1 MAEINADTAGEADD
15 GAFDDVPDVYY
26 EEETETPLTSL
37 SEDALSVE
45 FVSQNAHR
53 LKWTAGMEWFRNTGH
68 RWAPDDGLKR
78 FDYARKVAR
87 ETAAVLTDKQAALAR
102 KIASNGTVSSIVA
115 LSRSDPRISIPV
127 DAWDS
132 DSMALNTPNGV
143 VDLKSGNI
151 RPRAGDFVTRCARCT
166 PDSSIATP
174 TWLHFLDTVFDHD
187 EEMIEFMRRLLGYF
201 ITADR
206 REQKIFFAHGIGS
219 NGKSTLF
226 NFFQWLCGDYALD
239 LPAEVLMT
247 QRNPG
252 HPTELAQLRGIR
264 IAISGEIER
273 GSHWAEARINRLTG
287 EETLT
292 ARVMRGDPFTFTQ
305 TQKHLVV
312 GNHKPRLDGS
322 DPALIRRF
330 VLIPFDAVF
339 SAGQRDMTM
348 IDKLKKEAP
357 GVLAWIVQ
365 GSVEWFRDG
374 LQIPSKISNS
384 SAEYMEENDDI
395 GTWMVECCLME
406 SGSPLSKAADLYES
420 YSTWIKARGQFAV
433 SLPLWA
439 KRLKTN
445 PSITSRKTGSIRYEG
460 FVSTKPNGIG
470 CTNSSVN
477 GL

>member
-1 MAEINADTAGEADD
+1 MIDHDAD
-15 GAFDDVPDVYY
+15 GAGKLDDVPTEYY
-26 EEETETPLTSL
+26 DDETGPAPVWL

-45 FVSQNAHR
+45 FVGRNAHR
-53 LKWTAGMEWFRNTGH
+53 LKWTAGMDWFHNTGQ
-68 RWAPDDGLKR
+68 RWAPDDTLKR
-78 FDYARKVAR
+78 FNFARTVVR
-87 ETAAVLTDKQAALAR
+87 EAAAKLDEKNIKLAR
-102 KIASNGTVSSIVA
+102 KIASNGTVGSIIS
-115 LSRSDPRISIPV
+115 LSKSDPSISIPV

-132 DSMALNTPNGV
+132 DPMALNTPGGI

-166 PDSSIATP
+166 PDASIPTP
-174 TWLHFLDTVFDHD
+174 VWNNFLDSVFDKD
-187 EEMIEFMRRLLGYF
+187 EELIEFIRRLLGYF

-206 REQKIFFAHGIGS
+206 REQKIFFAHGLGS

-292 ARVMRGDPFTFTQ
+292 ARVMRGDPFTFIQ

-322 DPALIRRF
+322 DPALVRRF

-339 SAGQRDMTM
+339 AAGQRDMTM
-348 IDKLKKEAP
+348 IDKLKAEAP
-357 GVLAWIVQ
+357 GVLAWVIQ

-384 SAEYMEENDDI
+384 SSEYMEENDDI
-395 GTWMVECCLME
+395 GTWMSECCVMQ
-406 SGSPLSKAADLYES
+406 SSSPLSKAGDLYDS
-420 YSTWIKARGQFAV
+420 YSTWIKGRGQFPV

-445 PSITSRKTGSIRYEG
+445 PSITSRKSGSIRYEG
-460 FVSTKPNGIG
+460 LSLTQAERDRIFDLP
-470 CTNSSVN
+470 
-477 GL
+477 LLRRR

>member
-1 MAEINADTAGEADD
+1 MIDHDAEPAGELA
-15 GAFDDVPDVYY
+15 DVPDDYY
-26 EEETETPLTSL
+26 DEEVDSKLVSL
-37 SEDALSVE
+37 SEDALSVD
-45 FVSQNAHR
+45 FVHRNAHR
-53 LKWTAGMEWFRNTGH
+53 LKWTAGMEWFFNTGE
-68 RWAPDDGLKR
+68 RWAPDEGLKR
-78 FDYARKVAR
+78 FNFSRIVAR
-87 ETAAVLTDKQAALAR
+87 EAAAKLSSKELKLAR
-102 KIASNGTVSSIVA
+102 KIASNGTINSIVN
-115 LSRSDPRISIPV
+115 LSKSDPSISISINS
-127 DAWDS
+127 WDS
-132 DSMALNTPNGV
+132 DPMALNTPGGM
-143 VDLKSGNI
+143 VDLKTGNI

-166 PDSSIATP
+166 PDSNIPTP
-174 TWLHFLDTVFDHD
+174 TWLSFLDSVFQKD
-187 EEMIEFMRRLLGYF
+187 EELIEFIRRLLGYF

-206 REQKIFFAHGIGS
+206 REQKIFFAHGLGS

-292 ARVMRGDPFTFTQ
+292 ARVMRGDPFTFRQ

-322 DPALIRRF
+322 DPALVRRF

-348 IDKLKKEAP
+348 IDKLKDEAP
-357 GVLAWIVQ
+357 GVLAWIIR
-365 GSVEWFRDG
+365 GSVEWYTGG

-395 GTWMVECCLME
+395 GTWMAECCVME
-406 SGSPLSKAADLYES
+406 SSSPLAKAADLYES
-420 YSTWIKARGQFAV
+420 YSSWVKARGQFAV

-439 KRLKTN
+439 KRLKTD
-445 PSITSRKTGSIRYEG
+445 PKITSKKSGSIHYEG
-460 FVSTKPNGIG
+460 ISLTL
-470 CTNSSVN
+470 SERER
-477 GL
+477 LADLRR

>member
-1 MAEINADTAGEADD
+1 MIDHDADQAGGID
-15 GAFDDVPDVYY
+15 DDVPDEYY
-26 EEETETPLTSL
+26 DDETEIRLVSL
-37 SEDALSVE
+37 SEDALSVD
-45 FVSQNAHR
+45 FVNRNAHR
-53 LKWTAGMEWFRNTGH
+53 LKWTAGMDWFFNTGE
-68 RWAPDDGLKR
+68 RWAPDEGLKR
-78 FDYARKVAR
+78 FNFSRIVAR
-87 ETAAVLTDKQAALAR
+87 EAASTLSVKDLKLAR
-102 KIASNGTVSSIVA
+102 KIASNGTISSIVN
-115 LSRSDPRISIPV
+115 LSKSDPSISISINS
-127 DAWDS
+127 WDS
-132 DSMALNTPNGV
+132 DPMALNTPDGM
-143 VDLKSGNI
+143 VDLKTGNI

-166 PDSSIATP
+166 PDSSIPTP
-174 TWLHFLDTVFDHD
+174 TWLKFLDSVFSQD
-187 EEMIEFMRRLLGYF
+187 EEMIEFIRRLLGYF

-206 REQKIFFAHGIGS
+206 REQKIFFAHGLGS

-292 ARVMRGDPFTFTQ
+292 ARVMRGDPFTFRQ

-322 DPALIRRF
+322 DPALVRRF

-339 SAGQRDMTM
+339 AAGQRDMTM
-348 IDKLKKEAP
+348 IDKLKEEAP
-357 GVLAWIVQ
+357 GVLAWIIQ
-365 GSVEWFRDG
+365 GSVEWYNSG

-395 GTWMVECCLME
+395 GTWMSECCEMA
-406 SGSPLSKAADLYES
+406 SSSPLAKAADLYES
-420 YSTWIKARGQFAV
+420 YSTWVKARGQFAV

-439 KRLKTN
+439 KRLKTDPN
-445 PSITSRKTGSIRYEG
+445 ITSKKSGSIRYEG
-460 FVSTKPNGIG
+460 ISLTL
-470 CTNSSVN
+470 SERER
-477 GL
+477 LADLRR

>member
-1 MAEINADTAGEADD
+1 MIDHDADRAGGIDD
-15 GAFDDVPDVYY
+15 IPDEYY
-26 EEETETPLTSL
+26 EDEFGPPLVSL

-45 FVSQNAHR
+45 FVSRNAHR
-53 LKWTAGMEWFRNTGH
+53 LKWTNGMEWFFNTGE

-78 FDYARKVAR
+78 FNFARMVAR
-87 ETAAVLTDKQAALAR
+87 EAAATLDEKNLKLAR
-102 KIASNGTVSSIVA
+102 KIASNGTVGSIIS
-115 LSRSDPRISIPV
+115 LSKSDPSISI
-127 DAWDS
+127 DINAWDS
-132 DSMALNTPNGV
+132 DPMALNTPHGV
-143 VDLKSGNI
+143 VDLKTGNI
-151 RPRAGDFVTRCARCT
+151 RPRAGDFLTRCARCT
-166 PDSSIATP
+166 PDEFMPIP
-174 TWLHFLDTVFDHD
+174 TWRAFLESVFSQD

-206 REQKIFFAHGIGS
+206 REQKIFFAHGLGS

-292 ARVMRGDPFTFTQ
+292 ARVMRGDPFTFRQ

-322 DPALIRRF
+322 DPALVRRF

-339 SAGQRDMTM
+339 AAGQRDMTM
-348 IDKLKKEAP
+348 LDKLKAEAP

-365 GSVEWFRDG
+365 GSVEWFNNG
-374 LQIPSKISNS
+374 LQIPVKISNS
-384 SAEYMEENDDI
+384 SADYMEENDDI
-395 GTWMVECCLME
+395 GTWMSECCAME
-406 SGSPLSKAADLYES
+406 SSEPLAKAADLYES
-420 YSTWIKARGQFAV
+420 YQTWVRARGQHPV

-439 KRLKTN
+439 KRLKTD
-445 PSITSRKTGSIRYEG
+445 PKITSRKSGSIRYEG
-460 FVSTKPNGIG
+460 ISLTLSERERLNA
-470 CTNSSVN
+470 
-477 GL
+477 LRR

>member
-1 MAEINADTAGEADD
+1 MSEQDTGSTGEL
-15 GAFDDVPDVYY
+15 DDVPDSYY
-26 EEETETPLTSL
+26 DEEEGVKLTSL
-37 SEDALSVE
+37 SEDALSSE
-45 FVSQNAHR
+45 FVSKNSHR
-53 LKWTAGMEWFRNTGH
+53 LKWTAGMDWFHNTGE
-68 RWAPDDGLKR
+68 RWAPDDTLKR
-78 FDYARKVAR
+78 FNFARVIAR
-87 ETAAVLTDKQAALAR
+87 ENASALTDKQASLAR
-102 KIASNGTVSSIVA
+102 KIASNGTVSSIIA
-115 LSRSDPRISIPV
+115 MSRSDPAISIPV
-127 DAWDS
+127 NAWDS
-132 DSMALNTPNGV
+132 DPMALNTPNGI
-143 VDLKSGNI
+143 VDLKNGNI

-166 PDSSIATP
+166 PDSSIPTP
-174 TWLHFLDTVFDHD
+174 IWNNFLDTVFEQD
-187 EEMIEFMRRLLGYF
+187 EELIEFIRRLLGYF

-206 REQKIFFAHGIGS
+206 REQKIFFAHGQGS

-322 DPALIRRF
+322 DPALVRRF

-339 SAGQRDMTM
+339 AAGTRDMKM
-348 IDKLKKEAP
+348 LDKLKDEAP
-357 GVLAWIVQ
+357 GVLAWIIQ
-365 GSVEWFRDG
+365 GSVEWFTNG
-374 LQIPSKISNS
+374 LQIPSKISDS
-384 SAEYMEENDDI
+384 SSEYMEENDDI
-395 GTWMVECCLME
+395 GTWMSECCDLK
-406 SGSPLSKAADLYES
+406 SSSPLTKAGDLYES
-420 YSTWIKARGQFAV
+420 YSSWTKSRGQHPV

-439 KRLKTN
+439 KRIKTN
-445 PSITSRKTGSIRYEG
+445 PSITSRKSGSIRYEG
-460 FVSTKPNGIG
+460 LSLNQVERDR
-470 CTNSSVN
+470 
-477 GL
+477 LYDLRR